1 MLLRKKI
8 FVIVLTI
15 QVLIVIFLIFGLYFK
30 FTTPQ
35 ISITPIDKNAITL
48 SPTDKLTYFFEPKAG
63 KTLTEIYYQ
72 RVFLPTAPQY
82 TINNDTLNER
92 FDYPIK
98 KEKNTYRIITLGDSF
113 TYGMYMNTAD
123 NWPEKLED
131 RLKTCVK
138 NKKFEVINLAVASY
152 DIQYS
157 VERFKKRGM
166 KYDPDLVIWYL
177 KHDDF
182 AQINEITLPIKN
194 RYYEMMFKNGQLE
207 QSMQRGEYWPH
218 TQKAIKEFEEQYSTE
233 EILKKQL
240 EIMLS
245 LSSYYSGNL
254 LIVLPKIEYQRNKDV
269 VEKFA
274 QKRKNTFLYL
284 DLPDF
289 PRLADLHPNISGHKE
304 IANNVYTYLL
314 NKNLIPCIL

>member
-1 MLLRKKI
+1 
-8 FVIVLTI
+8 
-15 QVLIVIFLIFGLYFK
+15 
-30 FTTPQ
+30 
-35 ISITPIDKNAITL
+35 
-48 SPTDKLTYFFEPKAG
+48 
-63 KTLTEIYYQ
+63 
-72 RVFLPTAPQY
+72 
-82 TINNDTLNER
+82 
-92 FDYPIK
+92 
-98 KEKNTYRIITLGDSF
+98 
-113 TYGMYMNTAD
+113 
-123 NWPEKLED
+123 
-131 RLKTCVK
+131 
-138 NKKFEVINLAVASY
+138 
-152 DIQYS
+152 
-157 VERFKKRGM
+157 M

-177 KHDDF
+177 KNDDF
-182 AQINEITLPIKN
+182 AQIYELTIPIKN

-289 PRLADLHPNISGHKE
+289 SRLPDLHPSKKGHEE
-304 IANNVYTYLL
+304 IANNIYTYLL
-314 NKNLIPCIL
+314 KETMLPCSK